1 MGNHGCI
8 IRIQPK
14 SLHSKANDRH
24 PEAPTF
30 VILIFKGE
38 KQTNKQTGFTLMRSS
53 PFGIEAGLVSLPSLR
68 N

>member
-14 SLHSKANDRH
+14 SLHSKGNDTR
-24 PEAPTF
+24 PEVPTF
-30 VILIFKGE
+30 VILIFKGKN
-38 KQTNKQTGFTLMRSS
+38 KQTNKIHVNAQQ
-53 PFGIEAGLVSLPSLR
+53 PFW

>member
-14 SLHSKANDRH
+14 SLDSKGNDTH
-24 PEAPTF
+24 PEAPTS

-38 KQTNKQTGFTLMRSS
+38 KQTNKQDSR
-53 PFGIEAGLVSLPSLR
+53 
-68 N
+68 